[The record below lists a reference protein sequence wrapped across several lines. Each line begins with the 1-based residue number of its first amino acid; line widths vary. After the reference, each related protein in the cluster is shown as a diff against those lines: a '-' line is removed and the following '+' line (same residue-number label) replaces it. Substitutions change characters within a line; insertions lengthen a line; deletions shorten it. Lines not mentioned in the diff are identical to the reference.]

1 MEFSRWLSGQRIYPL
16 AMQEIQVQ
24 SRGEE
29 DSLEEGMATHSSTLA
44 WRTPWAEE
52 PGRVQSMRSQKNSKD
67 KAMYKPTP
75 SLTVS
80 PDSSVFPLRKKIS
93 GQWVK
98 SWFIL
103 ELCTQAC

>member
-1 MEFSRWLSGQRIYPL
+1 MERKKGFLYHPL
-16 AMQEIQVQ
+16 PLNPLWTQKIQTNPMD
-24 SRGEE
+24 RGAWWAIVHGVEE
-29 DSLEEGMATHSSTLA
+29 SDTTEHTHRGVYV
-44 WRTPWAEE
+44 W
-52 PGRVQSMRSQKNSKD
+52 SQKNSKD

-80 PDSSVFPLRKKIS
+80 PDSPVFPLRKKIS

>member
-52 PGRVQSMRSQKNSKD
+52 PGGVQSMRSQKVD
-67 KAMYKPTP
+67 TTDAPEHARTP
-75 SLTVS
+75 CLNC
-80 PDSSVFPLRKKIS
+80 
-93 GQWVK
+93 G
-98 SWFIL
+98 
-103 ELCTQAC
+103 